1 MNQPPPSAQVR
12 TAFVSGAS
20 GGLGQAFAEALLGSG
35 FAVWGTARDAGRL
48 APLAGRPG
56 FHPLS
61 MDLALADAAAQA
73 FSDAEAEA
81 GGFDV
86 IIQNAG
92 YGLFAPFTDVD
103 EALWE
108 DQVRSMLLTTAR
120 LSRLALRGFRARGR
134 GCLVHVSS
142 LAVEFPLPFLSGYN
156 VAKAGLS
163 ALSESLM
170 METRGMGITVIDF
183 RPGDYRTGF
192 NVAMR
197 ERLEPAADRNLARV
211 WKRIDDLLAA
221 APTPDRAARDLLAA
235 IARGRSGVVRS
246 GSFFQ
251 AWLAPRLAAL
261 APASWLR
268 ASQARYFDLR

>member
-1 MNQPPPSAQVR
+1 MSQPTLPAQVR

-20 GGLGQAFAEALLGSG
+20 GGLGQAFATVLLGRGVS
-35 FAVWGTARDAGRL
+35 VWGTARDATRL
-48 APLAGRPG
+48 GTLAGRPG

-61 MDLALADAAAQA
+61 LDLASTDAAAA
-73 FSDAEAEA
+73 TFARADAEA

-86 IIQNAG
+86 VIQNAG
-92 YGLFAPFTDVD
+92 YGLFARFADLD
-103 EALWE
+103 ETLWE
-108 DQVRSMLLTTAR
+108 EQIRSMLFTTAR
-120 LSRLALRGFRARGR
+120 LSRLALRGFRSRGR

-142 LAVEFPLPFLSGYN
+142 LAVEFPLPFQSGYN

-170 METRGMGITVIDF
+170 VETRGRGIVVIDF
-183 RPGDYRTGF
+183 RPGDYNTGF
-192 NVAMR
+192 NLAMR
-197 ERLEPAADRNLARV
+197 GRLEPRGDEELTRA

-221 APTPDRAARDLLAA
+221 APTPDRAARDLLRA
-235 IARGRSGVVRS
+235 IGRGRSGVVRS

-251 AWLAPRLAAL
+251 ARLAPMLAAI

-268 ASQARYFDLR
+268 ASLARYFDLR